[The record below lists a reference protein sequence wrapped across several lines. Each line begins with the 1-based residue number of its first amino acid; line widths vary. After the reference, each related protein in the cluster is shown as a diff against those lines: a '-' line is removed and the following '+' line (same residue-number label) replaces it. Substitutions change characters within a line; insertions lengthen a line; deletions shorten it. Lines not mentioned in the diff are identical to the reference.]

1 MIALHHIN
9 CIRSLKNGVKYE
21 NIRASINRL
30 QIPVCKKCHEDITH
44 GRYNN
49 PKMPIEFYNEFL
61 AKL

>member
-9 CIRSLKNGVKYE
+9 SISSLKGRDRYE
-21 NIRASINRL
+21 NIRTTINRL

-49 PKMPIEFYNEFL
+49 PKKPIEFYNEFL
-61 AKL
+61 ATL

>member
-9 CIRSLKNGVKYE
+9 SISSLKGKDRYE
-21 NIRASINRL
+21 NIRATINRL
-30 QIPVCKKCHEDITH
+30 QIPVCKKCHEDITY

-49 PKMPIEFYNEFL
+49 PKKPIEFYNEFL